1 MTDPSS
7 GSSIDLDALLA
18 LPRQQQAALVR
29 GCDDADAALGELGLE
44 AEQLAVTDVARALTA
59 TETLVEVA
67 DLVGTSLG
75 RALARRARG
84 HALCNAGRLEE
95 GWVQCTDAAALAEEA
110 GRPVEAGRARLRS
123 MQALG
128 ELGRFNESIEAG
140 EAARRAF
147 LDADEDALAAR
158 AEVNIGIMYQRHDD
172 PARAME
178 YFDRAR
184 PRIGDEPLSKG
195 TVDNNRGVAL
205 LVLNDFSGAQDA
217 FTSAVAHCER
227 ADASLMTAVVEGNLA
242 DLAARRGLLH
252 RAVYH
257 FERARRQFE
266 SRHSEGHL
274 ARLLTEQA
282 EAMSVLGLPTDALD
296 LYEAALPQLDRA
308 GQALEAARARAG
320 LGRALVRL
328 GRLSEAETAL
338 AAAARAFD
346 ELGHASARARVDLV
360 RAELAAAN
368 GLAAE
373 ARRLIHAALSVLH
386 DRPIESATA
395 RYLLARLAL
404 EEGSLDMAS
413 AELAAALETV
423 RRLDLAPLLAD
434 LLHTKGRLCRRQGDL
449 QGAVSNLEA
458 AAAQIERVRGTLHA
472 IRFRGAFLSDRLG
485 VYDDL
490 LAVLL
495 ERGGDE
501 SVRRAFAVAEQAKS
515 RLLLEVLGGQVEPGQ
530 VEPGQGEPDVSG
542 SDRPAA
548 DPQEQQ
554 LVEAYDALRAE
565 LSGLYSRLGDDV
577 AAGADASWHDAIV
590 DREHRL
596 EALESRLSTTR
607 GAVTLYAPPADL
619 DAAVA
624 ALPERTTL
632 IEFAGSGGEVLAF
645 VVSEGK
651 PVVCRTLGPV
661 VELED
666 RMARLQ
672 FQMNRALRPGAHE
685 GWRAERL
692 LDDVVAELAALD
704 RMLMAPLRRLFPEE
718 DRLLIVPH
726 GPLHMLPFNALW
738 DGTHYLVQRHEIHTA
753 PSAGVY
759 AQLARRPARQTTGR
773 RAVVVGVADE
783 VAPRIESEARRVAA
797 LLGDDTTTLIGPDAS
812 VARFCAAVPR
822 ADLIHLACHARF
834 APATPL
840 GSGVRLADRWL
851 TVRDIFSLR
860 LDAGLV
866 TLSGC
871 ETGRSLVHTGD
882 ELVGL
887 LRGFLAAGASSVLV
901 SLWRVDDETAAP
913 IMEEFYEA
921 WMAGSHTTAGALRQ
935 AQLHGLLRSPH
946 PAYWAP
952 FQLTGLVLA
961 PEGP

>member
-1 MTDPSS
+1 MTDPPS
-7 GSSIDLDALLA
+7 GSTIGLDALLA
-18 LPRQQQAALVR
+18 LPRRQQVALLR
-29 GCDDADAALGELGLE
+29 AGDDADAALGRLGQE
-44 AEQLAVTDVARALTA
+44 AEQLAVTDVGRAIA
-59 TETLVEVA
+59 VTEPLVEIA
-67 DLVGTSLG
+67 DLVGTALG

-95 GWVQCTDAAALAEEA
+95 GWRACTEAAALAEEA

-147 LDADEDALAAR
+147 LHADEDGLAAR
-158 AEVNIGIMYQRHDD
+158 AEVNIGIVHQRRDD

-184 PRIGDEPLSKG
+184 PRIGDAPLSMG
-195 TVDNNRGVAL
+195 TVDNNRGEAL
-205 LVLNDFSGAQDA
+205 LALNDFAGAHDA
-217 FTSAVAHCER
+217 FTSALTYCER

-242 DLAARRGLLH
+242 DLAARRGMLH

-257 FERARRQFE
+257 FERARRRFE
-266 SRHSEGHL
+266 SRQSEGHL

-282 EAMSVLGLPTDALD
+282 EAMSVLGLPNDALD
-296 LYEAALPQLDRA
+296 LYESALPQLDRA

-320 LGRALVRL
+320 LGRSLVRL

-346 ELGHASARARVDLV
+346 ELGHASARARVDLI

-368 GLAAE
+368 GLTAE

-404 EEGSLDMAS
+404 DEGSLDIAS
-413 AELAAALETV
+413 AELTAALGVV

-434 LLHTKGRLCRRQGDL
+434 LLHTMGRLCRRQGDIE
-449 QGAVSNLEA
+449 GAVSNLEE

-472 IRFRGAFLSDRLG
+472 MRFRGAFLSDRLG

-490 LAVLL
+490 MAVLL
-495 ERGGDE
+495 ERGGPDAAA
-501 SVRRAFAVAEQAKS
+501 RAFAIAEQAKS
-515 RLLLEVLGGQVEPGQ
+515 RLLLEVLGGQIEPGQ
-530 VEPGQGEPDVSG
+530 IEPGPIEPDDPAP
-542 SDRPAA
+542 DRPVA
-548 DPQEQQ
+548 DPEEQK
-554 LVEAYDALRAE
+554 LVEAYGALRAE

-577 AAGADASWHDAIV
+577 AANADGSWHAAIV
-590 DREHRL
+590 DRERRL

-607 GAVTLYAPPADL
+607 GATTLFAPPADL
-619 DAAVA
+619 EAAVA
-624 ALPERTTL
+624 ALPSGTTL
-632 IEFAGSGGEVLAF
+632 IEYASSGGEILAF
-645 VVSEGK
+645 VVSERTA
-651 PVVCRTLGPV
+651 VVCRTLGPA

-672 FQMNRALRPGAHE
+672 FQMNRALRPGAHA
-685 GWRAERL
+685 GWRAQRL
-692 LDDVVAELAALD
+692 LDDVVAELATLD
-704 RMLMAPLRRLFPEE
+704 GMLMAPLRTLFPEHE
-718 DRLLIVPH
+718 RLLIVPH

-738 DGTHYLVQRHEIHTA
+738 DGTGYLVQRHEIHTA

-759 AQLARRPARQTTGR
+759 AQLARRPPGKTVGG

-797 LLGDDTTTLIGPDAS
+797 LLGDDTTTLIGPEAS
-812 VARFCAAVPR
+812 IARFREAVPR
-822 ADLIHLACHARF
+822 AGLIHLACHARF

-860 LDAGLV
+860 LEAGLV

-887 LRGFLAAGASSVLV
+887 LRGFLAAGASSLLV

-921 WMAGSHTTAGALRQ
+921 WLTGSQTTAGALRQ

-946 PAYWAP
+946 PAFWAP
-952 FQLTGLVLA
+952 FQLTGLILA

>member
-1 MTDPSS
+1 MTDPPT
-7 GSSIDLDALLA
+7 GSTIGLDALLA
-18 LPRQQQAALVR
+18 LPRHQQVALLCA
-29 GCDDADAALGELGLE
+29 GDDADAALGRLGQE
-44 AEQLAVTDVARALTA
+44 AEQLADTDVGRALAA
-59 TETLVEVA
+59 TGPLVEVA
-67 DLVGTSLG
+67 DLVGTALG

-95 GWVQCTDAAALAEEA
+95 GWVACTEAAALAEQA

-147 LDADEDALAAR
+147 LHADEDALAAR

-184 PRIGDEPLSKG
+184 PRIGDAPLSMG

-205 LVLNDFSGAQDA
+205 LVLNDFGGAQDA
-217 FTSAVAHCER
+217 FTSAVAYCQR

-242 DLAARRGLLH
+242 DLAARRGMLH

-257 FERARRQFE
+257 FERARRRFE
-266 SRHSEGHL
+266 SRQSEGHL

-320 LGRALVRL
+320 LGRTLVRL

-404 EEGSLDMAS
+404 DEGSFDIAS
-413 AELAAALETV
+413 AELTAALGVV

-434 LLHTKGRLCRRQGDL
+434 LLHTMGRLCRRQGDL
-449 QGAVSNLEA
+449 QGAVDNLEA
-458 AAAQIERVRGTLHA
+458 AASQIERVRGTLHA
-472 IRFRGAFLSDRLG
+472 MRFRGAFLSDRLG

-490 LAVLL
+490 IAVLL
-495 ERGGDE
+495 ERGGDD
-501 SVRRAFAVAEQAKS
+501 SVGRAFAVAEQAKS
-515 RLLLEVLGGQVEPGQ
+515 RLLLEVLGGQVEPDD
-530 VEPGQGEPDVSG
+530 PG
-542 SDRPAA
+542 SDRPGA
-548 DPQEQQ
+548 DPEEQQ
-554 LVEAYDALRAE
+554 LVEAYGALRAE

-577 AAGADASWHDAIV
+577 ATGADASWHDAIV

-607 GAVTLYAPPADL
+607 GTVTLYAPPADL

-624 ALPERTTL
+624 ALPGRTTL
-632 IEFAGSGGEVLAF
+632 IEFAGSGGEILAF
-645 VVSEGK
+645 VVPDGK
-651 PVVCRTLGPV
+651 PIVCRRLCRA
-661 VELED
+661 VELAD

-685 GWRAERL
+685 GWRAQRL
-692 LDDVVAELAALD
+692 LDDVVAELAVLD
-704 RMLMAPLRRLFPEE
+704 RMLIAPLRTLFSEE
-718 DRLLIVPH
+718 DRLLVVPH

-738 DGTHYLVQRHEIHTA
+738 DGAHYLVQRHEIHTA
-753 PSAGVY
+753 PSSGVY
-759 AQLARRPARQTTGR
+759 AQLARRPAGKTAGG
-773 RAVVVGVADE
+773 RAVVVGVADD

-797 LLGDDTTTLIGPDAS
+797 LLGDDTDTLIGPDAS
-812 VARFCAAVPR
+812 VARFRAAVPR

-887 LRGFLAAGASSVLV
+887 LHGFLAAGASSLLV

-935 AQLHGLLRSPH
+935 AQLRGLARSPH
-946 PAYWAP
+946 PAFWAP
-952 FQLTGLVLA
+952 FQLTGLVLTSRKVRK
-961 PEGP
+961 GPG